1 MAVSEWV
8 SEVTQLCPTLCNPMG
23 CTLPDSSIH
32 GNFQARILEWVGTS
46 FSRGSSRPRDRTQ
59 VSRIATRL
67 FTIWKWKWSRVRL
80 FATPWTVAY
89 QTALSVGFSRQE
101 YWSGLPFPPPVDLP
115 NPGIEPGSPAL
126 QTDALPSE
134 PPGNGRT
141 EIKSEA
147 TGGTA
152 DPTVQYRRYSR
163 SHRLR
168 LKIICATIKAW
179 CSQINKNYKK

>member
-8 SEVTQLCPTLCNPMG
+8 SEVTQSCPTLCNPMG

-59 VSRIATRL
+59 VSCIATRL
-67 FTIWKWKWSRVRL
+67 FTIWKWKWSRVWL

-115 NPGIEPGSPAL
+115 TQGSNPGL
-126 QTDALPSE
+126 LPCRQMLYRLSHQGMAE
-134 PPGNGRT
+134 L
-141 EIKSEA
+141 KSNQKPQEVQWTPRYS
-147 TGGTA
+147 TGGTV
-152 DPTVQYRRYSR
+152 DPTGCDWKSFVQQ
-163 SHRLR
+163 LR
-168 LKIICATIKAW
+168 PGAAK
-179 CSQINKNYKK
+179 